1 MPTRLR
7 LGMIGGGQGAF
18 IGAVHRIASR
28 IDDRYELLAGCLSS
42 TADKALASA
51 NEIGIDPSR
60 SYPDFVTMA
69 KEEAQREDGVEVVS
83 IVTPNHMHAGPAI
96 AFLKHGINI
105 ICDKPL
111 TATME
116 QAHALYNAVK
126 DSKAQF
132 FLTHNYSGYPVIR
145 EMRRIILE
153 GSIGKIRVIKGSYL
167 QGWLGKK
174 EEDTGEN
181 KQAEWRTDPKRS
193 GAAGAVGDIGSHTMH
208 LLEFVTGLKVQE
220 VAADLT
226 TFVEGRKLD
235 DDASILI
242 RLNHQAKGSLS
253 ISQVATGEENNLKIS
268 IYGEMGALHWEQE
281 NPNFAKMSLHGK
293 LDQIITR
300 GGPIHQESS
309 MANVRIPPG
318 HPEGYLEGF
327 AQIYSDAAD
336 IIQNTGKAKE
346 LIKIVPNIEDGLH
359 IMKFINA
366 TVKSSNS
373 NSEWISIE

>member
-1 MPTRLR
+1 MV
-7 LGMIGGGQGAF
+7 GGGQGAF

-28 IDDRYELLAGCLSS
+28 IDDRYEILAGCLSS

-83 IVTPNHMHAGPAI
+83 IVTPNYMHAEPAI

-111 TATME
+111 TASMDE
-116 QAHALYNAVK
+116 AYALHSAVIN
-126 DSKAQF
+126 SKAQF
-132 FLTHNYSGYPVIR
+132 FLTHNYSGYPVVR

-153 GSIGKIRVIKGSYL
+153 GLIGKIRILKGSYL

-193 GAAGAVGDIGSHTMH
+193 GVAGAVGDIGSHTMH

-235 DDASILI
+235 DDASILM

-268 IYGEMGALHWEQE
+268 IYGEKGALHWEQE
-281 NPNFAKMSLHGK
+281 NPNFAKMSLDGK
-293 LDQIITR
+293 LDQVITR
-300 GGPIHQESS
+300 GGLIHQESS
-309 MANVRIPPG
+309 MANIRIPPG

-336 IIQNTGKAKE
+336 IIQSTGNAKE

-366 TVKSSNS
+366 TVKSSNL
-373 NSEWISIE
+373 NSEWITIK